1 MMRRDE
7 KSGGTYAGR
16 RCRVSSVVGQGL
28 ERTWQLTDDSQA
40 APSFAVR
47 LLQRRH
53 LSVGVALLMGTLP
66 LPRLVERPVFVEIAT
81 AAKRP

>member
-1 MMRRDE
+1 M
-7 KSGGTYAGR
+7 
-16 RCRVSSVVGQGL
+16 
-28 ERTWQLTDDSQA
+28 
-40 APSFAVR
+40 R

-81 AAKRP
+81 AAKRSEAQHRLGSVAADQRAPVMPSRSLTKWRQAPSMTPEPIGSPAARY